1 MNKNKLKINIYL
13 DGASIDAIKKYKSSK
28 YIEGFTT
35 NPSLMRKEGI
45 KDYKK
50 FANTILKIEKK
61 KPISFEVFADDLAE
75 MKLQAQEI
83 ASWGKNVYVKIPIT
97 NTNGVSTVNL
107 IKELN
112 QKKIKCN
119 VTAIFTME
127 QFNNIIKNN
136 NTRTENILSV
146 FAGRIADTGVDPEKL
161 LKKMLLKLKNK
172 KNFKLLWASTREIF
186 NIVQANRIGCDIIT
200 VPYELFSKI
209 NLFNKDLKRYSLETV
224 KTFYFDALKS
234 KYKIKYK

>member
-13 DGASIDAIKKYKSSK
+13 DGASINAIKKYKSSK
-28 YIEGFTT
+28 YIKGFTT
-35 NPSLMRKEGI
+35 NPSLMRKENI

-50 FANTILKIEKK
+50 FANSILKIEKI
-61 KPISFEVFADDLAE
+61 KPISFEVFADDLEE

-83 ASWGKNVYVKIPIT
+83 ASWGKNVFVKIPVT
-97 NTNGVSTVNL
+97 NTKGISTVNL

-119 VTAIFTME
+119 VTAIFTMQ
-127 QFNNIIKNN
+127 QFDNIIKNN
-136 NTRTENILSV
+136 NTKTENILSI
-146 FAGRIADTGVDPEKL
+146 FAGRIADTGVDPENL
-161 LKKMLLKLKNK
+161 LKKMLLKLKHK
-172 KNFKLLWASTREIF
+172 KNFKLLWASTREIL
-186 NIVQANRIGCDIIT
+186 NIIQADKIGCNIIT

-209 NLFNKDLKRYSLETV
+209 NLLNKDLKNYSLETV
-224 KTFYFDALKS
+224 KTFYNDALKS

>member
-13 DGASIDAIKKYKSSK
+13 DGASINAIKKYKSSK
-28 YIEGFTT
+28 YIKGFTT
-35 NPSLMRKEGI
+35 NPSLMRKENI

-50 FANTILKIEKK
+50 FANSILKIEKI
-61 KPISFEVFADDLAE
+61 KPISFEVFADDLEE

-83 ASWGKNVYVKIPIT
+83 ASWGKNVFVKIPVT
-97 NTNGVSTVNL
+97 NTKGISTVNL

-119 VTAIFTME
+119 VTAIFTMQ
-127 QFNNIIKNN
+127 QFDNIIKNN
-136 NTRTENILSV
+136 NTKTENILSI
-146 FAGRIADTGVDPEKL
+146 FAGRIADTGVDPENL
-161 LKKMLLKLKNK
+161 LKKMLLKLKYK
-172 KNFKLLWASTREIF
+172 KNFKLLWASTREIL
-186 NIVQANRIGCDIIT
+186 NIIQADKIGCNIIT

-209 NLFNKDLKRYSLETV
+209 NLLNKDLKNYSLETV
-224 KTFYFDALKS
+224 KTFYNDALKS